1 MTRFAERRVTSLHPS
16 FARVSS
22 SKKVSL
28 SQLYSEIME
37 QPSVIRRFLDMET
50 DRVASIG
57 RALAEQDIR
66 YLMIAARGT
75 SDNAARY
82 GQYVFGALSRLT
94 VALATPSLFS
104 LYQRP
109 PSLKSALVI
118 GISQS
123 GQSPDIVRVLEEAH
137 QQGAPTVAVTND
149 PQSPLAQASQY
160 VLELHAGEE
169 RSVAATKTYTAQ
181 LAALALLALS
191 LARQPARPNALNLI
205 PDAMEKALQ
214 AESAVRSAAERIA
227 RNSRCVVVG
236 RGFNYATAFETALK
250 MKELAY
256 IEAEPYSSADFRHGP
271 IAMVETGFPAVL
283 IAVGETMRSEMIEL
297 RNALHEHGANLVVL
311 GDTETTRHPD
321 DAWLP
326 VPSGLPE
333 WLTPLV
339 TILPGQLLAYHLA
352 LARGSDPD
360 RPRTLHKVTLTY

>member
-1 MTRFAERRVTSLHPS
+1 M
-16 FARVSS
+16 
-22 SKKVSL
+22 
-28 SQLYSEIME
+28 SQLHSEILE
-37 QPSVIRRFLDMET
+37 QPSVIRRLLDVET
-50 DRVASIG
+50 DRVARIG
-57 RALAEQDIR
+57 HALAGQDIR
-66 YLMIAARGT
+66 YVVIAARGT

-82 GQYVFGALSRLT
+82 GQYVFGALNRLV
-94 VALATPSLFS
+94 VALAAPSLFG

-137 QQGAPTVAVTND
+137 RQGALTIAVTND
-149 PQSPLAQASQY
+149 PQSPLAEAAQH

-181 LAALALLALS
+181 LAAIALLALS
-191 LARQPARPNALNLI
+191 LAGQSARPNALDLI

-214 AESAVRSAAERIA
+214 AELAAQSAAKRIA
-227 RNSRCVVVG
+227 HNSRCVVVG
-236 RGFNYATAFETALK
+236 RGFNYATTFETALK

-283 IAVGETMRSEMIEL
+283 VAVGETMRDEILEL
-297 RNALHEHGANLVVL
+297 RDALREQGANLVVL
-311 GDTETTRHPD
+311 GDDETTRHPD

-326 VPSGLPE
+326 VPGGLPE

-339 TILPGQLLAYHLA
+339 AILPGQLLAYHLT

>member
-1 MTRFAERRVTSLHPS
+1 
-16 FARVSS
+16 
-22 SKKVSL
+22 
-28 SQLYSEIME
+28 ME
-37 QPSVIRRFLDMET
+37 QPSVIRRLLDMET
-50 DRVASIG
+50 DRAVSIG
-57 RALAEQDIR
+57 QALAGQDIR
-66 YLMIAARGT
+66 YLVIAARGT

-82 GQYVFGALSRLT
+82 GQYVFGALNRLT
-94 VALATPSLFS
+94 VALAAPSLFG

-123 GQSPDIVRVLEEAH
+123 GQSPDIVCVMEEAH
-137 QQGAPTVAVTND
+137 RQGAPTIAVTND
-149 PQSPLAQASQY
+149 PQSPLAEAAQH
-160 VLELHAGEE
+160 VLELHAGAE

-181 LAALALLALS
+181 LAAIALLALS
-191 LARQPARPNALNLI
+191 LAGRSARPNALDLI
-205 PDAMEKALQ
+205 PDAMEKVLQ
-214 AESAVRSAAERIA
+214 AEPAAQSAAERIA
-227 RNSRCVVVG
+227 RSDRCVVVG

-256 IEAEPYSSADFRHGP
+256 LEAEPYSSADFRHGP

-283 IAVGETMRSEMIEL
+283 VAVGETMRHEVIEL
-297 RNALHEHGANLVVL
+297 RDALRERGANLVVL
-311 GDTETTRHPD
+311 GDDETTRHPD

-326 VPSGLPE
+326 VPGGLPE

-339 TILPGQLLAYHLA
+339 AILPGQLLAYHLT

>member
-1 MTRFAERRVTSLHPS
+1 
-16 FARVSS
+16 
-22 SKKVSL
+22 
-28 SQLYSEIME
+28 ME
-37 QPSVIRRFLDMET
+37 QPSVVRRLLDMET

-57 RALAEQDIR
+57 HALAEQDIR
-66 YLMIAARGT
+66 YVVIAARGT

-82 GQYVFGALSRLT
+82 GQYVFGALNRLT
-94 VALATPSLFS
+94 VALAAPSLFG

-137 QQGAPTVAVTND
+137 RQGAPTVAVTND
-149 PQSPLAQASQY
+149 PRSPLAEIAQH

-169 RSVAATKTYTAQ
+169 CSVAATKTYTAQ
-181 LAALALLALS
+181 LAAMALLALS
-191 LARQPARPNALNLI
+191 LGGQSARPNALDLI

-214 AESAVRSAAERIA
+214 SEPAARSAAERIA

-283 IAVGETMRSEMIEL
+283 VAVGETMRGEMIEL
-297 RNALHEHGANLVVL
+297 RDALHEHGANLVVL
-311 GDTETTRHPD
+311 GDDETAHHAD

-326 VPSGLPE
+326 VPGGLPE
-333 WLTPLV
+333 WLTPLIA
-339 TILPGQLLAYHLA
+339 ILPGQLLAYHLT

>member
-1 MTRFAERRVTSLHPS
+1 M
-16 FARVSS
+16 
-22 SKKVSL
+22 
-28 SQLYSEIME
+28 SQLHSEIME
-37 QPSVIRRFLDMET
+37 QPSVIRRLLDMET

-57 RALAEQDIR
+57 HALAGQDIR
-66 YLMIAARGT
+66 YLVIAARGT

-82 GQYVFGALSRLT
+82 GQYVFGALNRLT
-94 VALATPSLFS
+94 VALAAPSLFG

-109 PSLKSALVI
+109 PSLKNALVI

-123 GQSPDIVRVLEEAH
+123 GQSPDIVHVLEEAH
-137 QQGAPTVAVTND
+137 RQGAPTIAVTNN
-149 PQSPLAQASQY
+149 PHSPLAEAAQH

-181 LAALALLALS
+181 LAAIALLALS
-191 LARQPARPNALNLI
+191 LAGQPARPNALDLI
-205 PDAMEKALQ
+205 PDAMEKVLQ
-214 AESAVRSAAERIA
+214 AEPAAQSAAERIA
-227 RNSRCVVVG
+227 RSSRCVVVG

-256 IEAEPYSSADFRHGP
+256 LEAEPYSSADFRHGP
-271 IAMVETGFPAVL
+271 IAMVESGFPAVL
-283 IAVGETMRSEMIEL
+283 VAVGETMRGEMIEL
-297 RNALHEHGANLVVL
+297 RDALRERGANLVVL
-311 GDTETTRHPD
+311 GDDETTRHPD

-326 VPSGLPE
+326 VPGGLPE

-339 TILPGQLLAYHLA
+339 AILPGQLLAYHLT

>member
-1 MTRFAERRVTSLHPS
+1 
-16 FARVSS
+16 
-22 SKKVSL
+22 L
-28 SQLYSEIME
+28 SQLHSEILE
-37 QPSVIRRFLDMET
+37 QPSVIRRLLDVET
-50 DRVASIG
+50 DRVARIG
-57 RALAEQDIR
+57 HALAGQDIR
-66 YLMIAARGT
+66 YVVIAARGT

-82 GQYVFGALSRLT
+82 GQYVFGALNRLA
-94 VALATPSLFS
+94 VALAAPSLFG

-137 QQGAPTVAVTND
+137 RQGALTIAVTND
-149 PQSPLAQASQY
+149 PQSPLAEAAQH

-181 LAALALLALS
+181 LAAIALLALS
-191 LARQPARPNALNLI
+191 LAGQSARPNALDLI

-214 AESAVRSAAERIA
+214 AELAAQSAAERIA
-227 RNSRCVVVG
+227 HNSRCVVVG
-236 RGFNYATAFETALK
+236 RGFNYATTFETALK

-283 IAVGETMRSEMIEL
+283 VAVGETMRDEILEL
-297 RNALHEHGANLVVL
+297 RDALREQGANLVVL
-311 GDTETTRHPD
+311 GDDETTRHPD

-326 VPSGLPE
+326 VPGGLPE

-339 TILPGQLLAYHLA
+339 AILPGQLLAYHLA